1 MNPNLPTQAIDTDQY
16 LTVGALLEKIQFD
29 DLSNRIAVC
38 VENPE
43 AMPPSLVTLL
53 VMTPETE
60 EPRQLFVWVPVPG
73 DAVPLAALNGN
84 GWTATSERLPEVGIA
99 VDVTGKTFA
108 SAMTATPGKTFAM
121 TGSLRGKRRTL
132 PINPPRRGMGGVQNA
147 TIQTATTLSGVFPHR
162 KGDS

>member
-1 MNPNLPTQAIDTDQY
+1 
-16 LTVGALLEKIQFD
+16 
-29 DLSNRIAVC
+29 
-38 VENPE
+38 
-43 AMPPSLVTLL
+43 MPPSLVTLL

-99 VDVTGKTFA
+99 VDVTVQNFRTTTGFC
-108 SAMTATPGKTFAM
+108 AMTATPGKTFAM
-121 TGSLRGKRRTL
+121 NWTTSLRGKRRTL

>member
-99 VDVTGKTFA
+99 VDVT
-108 SAMTATPGKTFAM
+108 
-121 TGSLRGKRRTL
+121 
-132 PINPPRRGMGGVQNA
+132 VQN
-147 TIQTATTLSGVFPHR
+147 ICYERRHHCVEKDGHSLSTRQGEGWAVSKMRLSRRRPP
-162 KGDS
+162 

>member
-108 SAMTATPGKTFAM
+108 MNWTT
-121 TGSLRGKRRTL
+121 SLRGKRRTL

>member
-43 AMPPSLVTLL
+43 AT
-53 VMTPETE
+53 
-60 EPRQLFVWVPVPG
+60 
-73 DAVPLAALNGN
+73 
-84 GWTATSERLPEVGIA
+84 
-99 VDVTGKTFA
+99 TGFC
-108 SAMTATPGKTFAM
+108 AMTATPGKTFAM
-121 TGSLRGKRRTL
+121 NWTTSLRGKRRTL